1 MREMWRAATIALPSR
16 DDEAAL
22 WGDAEASAILDR
34 LAGWGVDEVALKDGA
49 SGPVL
54 SGGREGRYPPAPKV
68 VDTTAAGDS
77 FNAGYLAAR
86 LTGADPVAAAEA
98 GHALAARVIGHPGAI
113 LPRG

>member
-1 MREMWRAATIALPSR
+1 LPSR

-22 WGDAEASAILDR
+22 WGEAEASAIVAR
-34 LAGWGVDEVALKDGA
+34 LSGWGVAEIALKDGA

-54 SGGREGRYPPAPKV
+54 SGTGRDGRYPPAPQV

-86 LTGADPVAAAEA
+86 LTGADPVTAAEA
-98 GHALAARVIGHPGAI
+98 GHALAARVVGHRGAI